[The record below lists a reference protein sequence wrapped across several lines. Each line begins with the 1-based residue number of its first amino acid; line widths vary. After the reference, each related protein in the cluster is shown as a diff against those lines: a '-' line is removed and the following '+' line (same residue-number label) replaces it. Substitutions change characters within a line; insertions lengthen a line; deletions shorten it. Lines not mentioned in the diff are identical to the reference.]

1 MSICPPVH
9 PLSTKSVHLCP
20 PHPLFR
26 GVDMDTDMDK
36 PADEW
41 AGSGDTTSVSR
52 TLDLTPILGEI
63 ARRWRRIHPYPLVRT
78 GKPRKNSTVYPGTL
92 GLPRLA
98 KRDGATHRHNS

>member
-63 ARRWRRIHPYPLVRT
+63 ARRWRRIHPANLTAQEALDLLAVLIDITDRLDVR
-78 GKPRKNSTVYPGTL
+78 G
-92 GLPRLA
+92 
-98 KRDGATHRHNS
+98 